1 MDDAAVAPST
11 LERARSALLG
21 LNLILLGVLAVT
33 GLLLVVLY
41 RPPPLPEPFLQRTE
55 PNLAVVALPPLHRV
69 AGQALLVSATASLVL
84 QLATR
89 HRPAWAALAG
99 GLLAATAAAQA
110 SGGLLPWRLLAVWA
124 SAVEA
129 GRSGLAGYLWA
140 LGGDVRLA
148 IVGGAEVAPG
158 ALLLRLGA
166 HVASAA
172 LAAAAAWLLAATRR
186 RR

>member
-1 MDDAAVAPST
+1 MDDLRVAPT
-11 LERARSALLG
+11 ALERARSALLG

-33 GLLLVVLY
+33 GLPLVVLY
-41 RPPPLPEPFLQRTE
+41 RPPPLPEPFLRRTE
-55 PNLAVVALPPLHRV
+55 PNFAVVALSPLHRV
-69 AGQALLVSATASLVL
+69 AGQALLVSAAASLVL

-89 HRPAWAALAG
+89 LRWAWVALAG

-124 SAVEA
+124 TAVEA
-129 GRSGLAGYLWA
+129 GRSGFAGYLW
-140 LGGDVRLA
+140 GVGDDARLA
-148 IVGGAEVAPG
+148 VVGDTEVAPS
-158 ALLLRLGA
+158 ALLLRLGV

-172 LAAAAAWLLAATRR
+172 LAGAAAWLLAATRR

>member
-55 PNLAVVALPPLHRV
+55 PNLAVVALSPLHRV
-69 AGQALLVSATASLVL
+69 AGQALLVSAAASLVL
-84 QLATR
+84 QLAAR
-89 HRPAWAALAG
+89 LRWAWAALP
-99 GLLAATAAAQA
+99 
-110 SGGLLPWRLLAVWA
+110 GGLLPWRLLAVWA
-124 SAVEA
+124 TAVEA
-129 GRSGLAGYLWA
+129 GRGGFAGYLWA
-140 LGGDVRLA
+140 LGDDVRLA

-172 LAAAAAWLLAATRR
+172 LAGAAAWLLAAARR